1 MAYSTLE
8 ERTTAL
14 IKEKAILIQQIKDL
28 KQAEAGG
35 NRIKVDIKMEKR
47 KGLEDT
53 VRDVGGSSEEYE
65 DEDNTVEEA
74 YQQTLEDDLWEEE
87 QLNRRERDNARISGE
102 GMGNGDEDILGIM
115 EAEQEETSAAI
126 EVSLRWI

>member
-102 GMGNGDEDILGIM
+102 GMGNGDEDILGTM

>member
-65 DEDNTVEEA
+65 DEDNPVEEA